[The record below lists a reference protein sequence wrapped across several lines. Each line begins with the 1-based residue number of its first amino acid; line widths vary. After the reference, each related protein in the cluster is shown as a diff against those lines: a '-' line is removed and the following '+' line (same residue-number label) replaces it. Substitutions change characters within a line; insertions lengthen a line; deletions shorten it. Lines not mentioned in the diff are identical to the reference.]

1 MTFADQ
7 VIQYHK
13 DLQPNWRLPK
23 DIGLIYPFR
32 EDETWAVFEAF
43 YHKYF
48 GDEKQR
54 TVLFGINPGRF
65 GAGVTGIPFTDPKI
79 LEEDLKIKNTWQ
91 KRNELSSV
99 FVYEMIKALGGP
111 KRFYKKY
118 YITSV
123 CPLGFISQ
131 GKNVNYY
138 DDKALQDKVEKK
150 IIAWIKS
157 QLEMP
162 VNKKVAFS
170 MGQGKNYKYLAKLN
184 EKHNFFDAILP
195 LPHPRWVMQY
205 RLKSKEIYIDEY
217 VMKLSEADA
226 GSRR

>member
-1 MTFADQ
+1 MTFSNQ
-7 VIQYHK
+7 VLEIHK
-13 DLQPNWRLPK
+13 NLKPNWRLPK
-23 DIGLIYPFR
+23 DIGLIYPFAQ
-32 EDETWAVFEAF
+32 EETWKVFQEF
-43 YHKYF
+43 YEKYF
-48 GDEKQR
+48 ADKKTR

-79 LEEDLKIKNTWQ
+79 LEADLKIKNSWQ

-99 FVYEMIKALGGP
+99 FVYEMIDALGGP

-123 CPLGFISQ
+123 CPLGFIAH

-138 DDKALQDKVEKK
+138 DDKTLQAKVEKK
-150 IIAWIKS
+150 IIAWINAT
-157 QLEMP
+157 LAMP

-170 MGQGKNYKYLAKLN
+170 MGQGKNFKYLKKLN
-184 EKHNFFDAILP
+184 DKYQFFEEIQP

-205 RLKSKEIYIDEY
+205 RLRSKQMYIDEY
-217 VMKLSEADA
+217 VEKLSVT
-226 GSRR
+226 